1 MKNYLW
7 IALVLIVTASGLTT
21 GSTEAGNAA
30 RLPVKEVTVFKD
42 GHAYV
47 VHEGQMPVN
56 GDGEV
61 VLDRLPAAVIG
72 TFWAYSADPDTKLV
86 SVTARQQRTSVRRTA
101 LTLRE
106 LLEANVGAEVF
117 LTETNGLRYPATVV
131 GFPARSPEELVDTS
145 PPGTPE
151 TLAQKGGL
159 VLLRTANGVK
169 ALEVG
174 HIQDVTFKESPAAKS
189 VAEEFRPSLALQL
202 ERAARGSAG
211 TANVGLMYVQRGLRW
226 IPSYRVELDGQGHA
240 QVKLQATLLNELTD
254 LEDVTVHL
262 VIGVP
267 SFYFK
272 ETLDPIALQ
281 ETAAQLSSYFHGSAG
296 RPGRI
301 GALASNFANSIM
313 TQQVARMGDYAAED
327 GGGTRGGGGPDLPEG
342 TRNEDLFVFT
352 MRNITLKKGERMI
365 LPVAEYSV
373 GYEDVFVLD
382 LPFAPP
388 PELARNL
395 NTDQQAELARLFG
408 GPKVMHKARLQNR
421 SNYPFTTA
429 PALVLHEG
437 RVVSQG
443 LMTYAAVGASTD
455 LALTTAVD
463 IQVKKAD
470 RETKRSPNSL
480 QHNGDTYLRVD
491 LSGTIRLVNR
501 RTQAVRVE
509 VARHVLG
516 HVDSVDHEGR
526 ATMSNAFESRDHLP
540 VGDYEFAGPWWYWFN
555 WPYWWHQ
562 VNGVGRIDWTCN
574 LEAGQDVELG
584 YAWHYFWR

>member
-7 IALVLIVTASGLTT
+7 LALVLIVTASGLTAA
-21 GSTEAGNAA
+21 SAEAGTAS
-30 RLPVKEVTVFKD
+30 RLPVREVTVFKD

-72 TFWAYSADPDTKLV
+72 TFWAYSADPETKLV
-86 SVTARQQRTSVRRTA
+86 SVTARRQRTAVRRTA

-106 LLEANVGAEVF
+106 LLEANVGAEASVA
-117 LTETNGLRYPATVV
+117 ETNGLRYPATIV
-131 GFPARSPEELVDTS
+131 GFPARSPEELAATS
-145 PPGTPE
+145 PSDSPE
-151 TLAQKGGL
+151 RLAQKGSL
-159 VLLRTANGVK
+159 VLLKTADGVK

-174 HIQDVTFKESPAAKS
+174 CIQDVTFTESPEAKS
-189 VAEEFRPSLALQL
+189 EAEEFRPSLALKL
-202 ERAARGSAG
+202 EGAAGGAAA

-226 IPSYRVELDGQGHA
+226 IPSYRVELDGQGRA
-240 QVKLQATLLNELTD
+240 QVKLQATLLNELVD
-254 LEDVTVHL
+254 LEGATVHL

-272 ETLDPIALQ
+272 ETLDPMALQ
-281 ETAAQLSSYFHGSAG
+281 EAVAQLSSYFHSRAAQPG
-296 RPGRI
+296 RPG
-301 GALASNFANSIM
+301 LLTSNFSNSLM

-327 GGGTRGGGGPDLPEG
+327 GGGTGGGGPDLPEG

-352 MRNITLKKGERMI
+352 LRNITLRKGERMI

-421 SNYPFTTA
+421 SAYPFTTA
-429 PALVLHEG
+429 PALVLREG
-437 RVVSQG
+437 RVIAQG

-470 RETKRSPNSL
+470 REIKRSPNVL
-480 QHNGDTYLRVD
+480 HHNGDNYLRVD
-491 LSGTIRLVNR
+491 LSGTIRLS
-501 RTQAVRVE
+501 T
-509 VARHVLG
+509 
-516 HVDSVDHEGR
+516 
-526 ATMSNAFESRDHLP
+526 
-540 VGDYEFAGPWWYWFN
+540 AGPRRCASKSPAMFW
-555 WPYWWHQ
+555 
-562 VNGVGRIDWTCN
+562 GMWTPSTMT
-574 LEAGQDVELG
+574 A
-584 YAWHYFWR
+584 APP